1 MDLGQIQETKEYP
14 TKPKQKKGKERKN
27 KLPKSDESE

>member
-14 TKPKQKKGKERKN
+14 TKQNKRKERKN
-27 KLPKSDESE
+27 KLTKSDESK

>member
-14 TKPKQKKGKERKN
+14 TKPKQKKRERK
-27 KLPKSDESE
+27 KKQTPKI